1 MSEFPACHYGEVDQ
15 SAHVKTISNGKLLS
29 TAQGFGFDKH
39 LLYFFFVLFCFV
51 FIFNCTM
58 QQPRLVV
65 QYSVIVERKLA

>member
-39 LLYFFFVLFCFV
+39 LLYFFF
-51 FIFNCTM
+51 NCTM